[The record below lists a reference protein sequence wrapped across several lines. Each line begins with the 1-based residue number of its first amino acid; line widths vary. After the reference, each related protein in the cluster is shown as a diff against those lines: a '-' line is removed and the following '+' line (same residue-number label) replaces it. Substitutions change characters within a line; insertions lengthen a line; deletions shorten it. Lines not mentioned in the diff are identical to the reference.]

1 MSKNIG
7 SKNIGELAVQCLRH
21 LEACDF
27 ESMRAMCTESAT
39 VWHNDGK
46 GNQTIDEKIAQLKPL
61 ADTVGSLRFDIT
73 RQFQGEHE
81 VLQQQVLRLTMPD
94 GSRSEVHAAMYFRF
108 DGDLIDRM
116 EEYAYE
122 MGPA

>member
-1 MSKNIG
+1 MRKNIA
-7 SKNIGELAVQCLRH
+7 ETATRCLRH
-21 LEACDF
+21 LESYEFD
-27 ESMRAMCTESAT
+27 EVLAMCTESAT

-46 GNQTIDEKIAQLKPL
+46 GEQTVAEKMEQLKPL
-61 ADTVGSLRFDIT
+61 AETVDSLRFDIT
-73 RQFQGEHE
+73 RQFHGANE

-94 GSRSEVHAAMYFRF
+94 GSRSEFHAAMYFRF